1 MVWLTR
7 KMRKFSAF
15 RASGILALWRR
26 SRLETSERVNASSHA
41 ALLQGSVLGLLF
53 MCRAWR
59 FQALACK
66 IRAITLRTG
75 VGEIF

>member
-26 SRLETSERVNASSHA
+26 SRLETSDRV
-41 ALLQGSVLGLLF
+41 LQGSVLGLLF